1 MEISGGG
8 RDVAL
13 EYSISM
19 ERKTQDHQKIQ
30 GAQMIRLIDASGG
43 GPVKLPPGPN
53 STISVRA

>member
-19 ERKTQDHQKIQ
+19 ERKSLDHQKVQ
-30 GAQMIRLIDASGG
+30 GAQALRLIESS

>member
-19 ERKTQDHQKIQ
+19 ERKTQDHQKVQ
-30 GAQMIRLIDASGG
+30 GAQMIRLIESSG